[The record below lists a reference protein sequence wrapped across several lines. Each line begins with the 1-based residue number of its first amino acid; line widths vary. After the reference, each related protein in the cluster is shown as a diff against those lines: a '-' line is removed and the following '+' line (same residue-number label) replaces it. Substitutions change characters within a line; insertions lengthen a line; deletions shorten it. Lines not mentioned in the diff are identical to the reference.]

1 MIIVTNPCFQSAC
14 QHSCNNLS
22 LMSRRVAGME
32 PGLLC
37 FNENTEGGSRQVDLT
52 VISELTFPIIT
63 AE

>member
-1 MIIVTNPCFQSAC
+1 
-14 QHSCNNLS
+14 
-22 LMSRRVAGME
+22 MSRRVAGME

>member
-1 MIIVTNPCFQSAC
+1 
-14 QHSCNNLS
+14 
-22 LMSRRVAGME
+22 MSRRVEGME